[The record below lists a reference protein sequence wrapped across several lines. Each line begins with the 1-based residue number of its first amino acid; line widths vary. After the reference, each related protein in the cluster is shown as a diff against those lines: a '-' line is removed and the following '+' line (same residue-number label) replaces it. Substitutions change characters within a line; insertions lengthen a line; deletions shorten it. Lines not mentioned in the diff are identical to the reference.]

1 MEKFKVCE
9 KEMKTKAYSKEGLQ
23 QAMQANDENE
33 TDRTKKWIRKSLE
46 RLKAQIDT
54 FESKIESTQA
64 KKGRR
69 TEADQLEK
77 FRQGIARHRLHEE
90 NLETI
95 LRKLDNE
102 TLAAEQ
108 VSTFFFVPPPKFY
121 FSTKRWTK
129 YETV

>member
-1 MEKFKVCE
+1 MCE

-108 VSTFFFVPPPKFY
+108 VTVLFSFFFAP
-121 FSTKRWTK
+121 
-129 YETV
+129 